1 MAKKEKPEL
10 TPEQL
15 EAKKIK
21 KQRKSER
28 WTKFWAIVLALAL
41 VAGVSYVAKDMGS
54 KALQA
59 AKDEMASNASADN
72 SGTPTVTPG
81 TNTNTTPTPGTNT
94 NTTPT
99 QPSGDNNS
107 AAPADN
113 GGSNDA
119 TPADSGDNG
128 GSEAPASNDP
138 ATVAQTINAAMQAA
152 SGAGYSW
159 QRTGNLTE
167 LNVPSK
173 DALNKIIGGVSE
185 GATVESVVGG
195 FLGAKGN
202 TESLTIAP
210 GQTPMNEEGT
220 DTYYHWDHYKIIA
233 TSLTGDDLKNLQVN
247 GNNYSFDLD
256 ACQNPAPGS
265 AGFSRFTNDYVTLEQ
280 VNSEIAANIKGVSVS
295 EMTATFGPMHV
306 EMTIENGK
314 VTALSYSYGASVNPL
329 KLKALVLNINA
340 SGAMQVQASFSNFQY

>member
-1 MAKKEKPEL
+1 MAKKEKREL
-10 TPEQL
+10 TPEEKAEKL
-15 EAKKIK
+15 EKKLK
-21 KQRKSER
+21 KRKLFANTFFKAAAVFLS
-28 WTKFWAIVLALAL
+28 LAL
-41 VAGVSYVAKDMGS
+41 VFSVAYIAFSRPLPIRQQIVKAG
-54 KALQA
+54 
-59 AKDEMASNASADN
+59 
-72 SGTPTVTPG
+72 SGTTPAAAPSTG
-81 TNTNTTPTPGTNT
+81 GSTAPASTTPSGG
-94 NTTPT
+94 TTPAST
-99 QPSGDNNS
+99 TPSGGS
-107 AAPADN
+107 ETPATPADN
-113 GGSNDA
+113 GG
-119 TPADSGDNG
+119 NG

-152 SGAGYSW
+152 SGAGYTWS
-159 QRTGNLTE
+159 RTGNLTE

-173 DALNKIIGGVSE
+173 DALNGIIGKVSE

-202 TESLTIAP
+202 TETLTIAP